1 MDFDVI
7 IFGATSFVGQ
17 LTARYLHTTYPDL
30 QLALAGR
37 NRDKLEAL
45 GIDATIIIADANDP
59 ADMDFLAEHAR
70 VVISTVGP
78 YTHYGE
84 HLIRFCAERGTD
96 YVNLCGEAPFIRR
109 MIDRYH
115 AQAVSTGARIVNSCG
130 FDSVPS
136 DMGMFALSEAAGEE
150 FTRVQM
156 VVTDLKGGLSGGTIA
171 SMKAALAEQDGE
183 NALHGKYS
191 LCPSPEAEANL
202 DGQKDMDIDR
212 TPEGWAGPFFMASF
226 NTRVVRRSNSL
237 LDHAYGFNLRYTER
251 QKTGSKLA
259 AYALAGGLTGA
270 FKLVNTDGPWQRLI
284 PAPGEG
290 PSPKAQDAG
299 HFTTV
304 HHGLTTSGKHVTATF
319 HGDEDPGY
327 KGTAKFLG
335 EAAMTLLNSVDEVGD
350 EVGAGEVDAGGGAS
364 GGILTP
370 ASGLG
375 APYLERLRGAGFTI
389 TTRTVV

>member
-17 LTARYLHTTYPDL
+17 LTARYLHATYPDL
-30 QLALAGR
+30 SLALAGR
-37 NRDKLEAL
+37 NQNKLEAL
-45 GIDATIIIADANDP
+45 GIDAPLIIIADADDP

-191 LCPSPEAEANL
+191 LCPDPDKEANL
-202 DGQKDMDIDR
+202 VGQKDMDIDR

-259 AYALAGGLTGA
+259 AYALAGALTAA
-270 FKLVNTDGPWQRLI
+270 FKAASKDGPWQKLI
-284 PAPGEG
+284 PKPGEG

-304 HHGLTTSGKHVTATF
+304 HHGLTVSGTHVTATF

-335 EAAMTLLNSVDEVGD
+335 EAAMTLLNNVADGI
-350 EVGAGEVDAGGGAS
+350 G

-375 APYLERLRGAGFTI
+375 APYLDRLRAAGFTI

>member
-1 MDFDVI
+1 M
-7 IFGATSFVGQ
+7 
-17 LTARYLHTTYPDL
+17 
-30 QLALAGR
+30 
-37 NRDKLEAL
+37 
-45 GIDATIIIADANDP
+45 
-59 ADMDFLAEHAR
+59 
-70 VVISTVGP
+70 VISTVGP

-136 DMGMFALSEAAGEE
+136 NMGMFALSQAAGEE

-191 LCPSPEAEANL
+191 LCPSPETEANL

-212 TPEGWAGPFFMASF
+212 TPDGWAGPFFMASF

-259 AYALAGGLTGA
+259 AYALAGGLTAA
-270 FKLVNTDGPWQRLI
+270 FKAVSKDGPWQKLI

-319 HGDEDPGY
+319 PGDEDPGY

-335 EAAMTLLNSVDEVGD
+335 EAAMTLLNSVDEVG
-350 EVGAGEVDAGGGAS
+350 GGEVDAGGGAS

>member
-1 MDFDVI
+1 MPQAYLACHNGGMDFDVI

-17 LTARYLHTTYPDL
+17 LTARYMHTTYPDL

-115 AQAVSTGARIVNSCG
+115 EKAVSTGARIVNSCG

-150 FTRVQM
+150 FTQVQM

-171 SMKAALAEQDGE
+171 SMKAALADQKGE
-183 NALHGKYS
+183 DAVHGKYS
-191 LCPSPEAEANL
+191 LCPDPAAEAGL
-202 DGQKDMDIDR
+202 DGQKDMAIEQ
-212 TPEGWAGPFFMASF
+212 TPEGWGGPFFMAGF

-237 LDHAYGFNLRYTER
+237 LNHAYGFDLRYTER
-251 QKTGSKLA
+251 VKTGSKLRA
-259 AYALAGGLTGA
+259 LILAGVLMAG
-270 FKLVNTDGPWQRLI
+270 FKAVTTDGPWQRFI

-290 PSPKAQDAG
+290 PSEKQQANG
-299 HFTTV
+299 HFTTA
-304 HHGLTTSGKHVTATF
+304 HHGLTVSGKHWVTTF

-327 KGTAKFLG
+327 SGTAKFLG
-335 EAAMTLLNSVDEVGD
+335 EAAMTLLAEPH
-350 EVGAGEVDAGGGAS
+350 EAHE

-370 ASGLG
+370 ASSLG

-389 TTRTVV
+389 ASREII